1 MSDLDGYYL
10 RKKEQSEL
18 HMGEILYHK
27 SMKPEEKLEKLYE
40 IVEPM
45 EFGVDPNANY
55 QQRFFSE
62 FNNSERMYPK
72 MLKGQRKSLW
82 DRRYSEME
90 DLIETR
96 NKAKSQ
102 VHTNFML
109 SNPELELVKD
119 LHNTEYGKGLMAEV
133 ARNQRRRP
141 ESGTGESIHDELER
155 DSVDME
161 AIPQFQ
167 SKPFM
172 IPGKDESFA
181 KLDLE
186 RDDNGRVIR
195 RSFDVYPIKIEYR
208 YEYDG
213 EGRLKNVYCDRN
225 TTEDYRYGE
234 YGERIAIETY
244 RGRPNR
250 YTYNDN
256 LQLVLTGKIKYNYD
270 DKGCL
275 ISRNEFGEITQYSY
289 LESGPLC
296 EVILPDGKR
305 IEYTYNAV
313 GQRVSKAVNGKI
325 VETYL
330 WQDLTTLLVVADE
343 KGNNAKIFRY
353 DEEGDPIGMIYQD
366 KKYLFAT
373 DQVGTIFL
381 VADDKGNELKRV
393 IYDSF
398 GNLLVDT
405 NKKFDTCVGFAAGL
419 ADKDT
424 GLVHFGYREYD
435 PRIGRFITP
444 DPVGFAGGD
453 VDVYGY
459 CLDDPI
465 NFVDRTGLAQ
475 VHERR
480 LKGLEWLD
488 GPIVNG
494 IKEGL
499 KKSPMGVIY
508 APLDGLVDKALDVA
522 NIKLKHEYIKY
533 DKADESKNEKS
544 NSGFSSTGVKHDEK
558 GDSTPVGEHFDD
570 HIMRQAEKNID
581 KTGKYKEG
589 KYKVVGNNCQDY
601 TDDVRKEYKRLQN

>member
-1 MSDLDGYYL
+1 MDNLNGYYL

-18 HMGEILYHK
+18 TMGEILYHK

-62 FNNSERMYPK
+62 FNNSEKMYPK
-72 MLKGQRKSLW
+72 MLKGQRKALW

-90 DLIETR
+90 ELIETR
-96 NKAKSQ
+96 KKAKSQ
-102 VHTNFML
+102 VHTKFML

-119 LHNTEYGKGLMAEV
+119 LHNTPYGKELMSEV
-133 ARNQRRRP
+133 ARNQQRRP
-141 ESGTGESIHDELER
+141 ESGTGDSIHDELER
-155 DSVDME
+155 DSMDME
-161 AIPQFQ
+161 AVPQFQ

-172 IPGKDESFA
+172 TPGTDETFA
-181 KLDLE
+181 KLDIE
-186 RDDNGRVIR
+186 RDDNGRIIK

-208 YEYDG
+208 YEYDS

-234 YGERIAIETY
+234 YGERIAIETD
-244 RGRPNR
+244 RVRPHW

-256 LQLVLTGKIKYNYD
+256 LQLVKTGKIKYTYD
-270 DKGCL
+270 DKGRQV
-275 ISRNEFGEITQYSY
+275 SRNEFGEITQYSY
-289 LESGPLC
+289 TEAGLLR

-305 IEYTYNAV
+305 IEYTCNPA
-313 GQRVSKAVNGKI
+313 GQRVCKEINGKV

-373 DQVGTIFL
+373 DQVGTIFM

-405 NKKFDTCVGFAAGL
+405 NKKLDTCVGFAAGL
-419 ADKDT
+419 TDKDT

-444 DPVGFAGGD
+444 DPIGFAGGD

-459 CLDDPI
+459 
-465 NFVDRTGLAQ
+465 
-475 VHERR
+475 
-480 LKGLEWLD
+480 
-488 GPIVNG
+488 
-494 IKEGL
+494 
-499 KKSPMGVIY
+499 
-508 APLDGLVDKALDVA
+508 
-522 NIKLKHEYIKY
+522 
-533 DKADESKNEKS
+533 
-544 NSGFSSTGVKHDEK
+544 
-558 GDSTPVGEHFDD
+558 
-570 HIMRQAEKNID
+570 
-581 KTGKYKEG
+581 
-589 KYKVVGNNCQDY
+589 
-601 TDDVRKEYKRLQN
+601 